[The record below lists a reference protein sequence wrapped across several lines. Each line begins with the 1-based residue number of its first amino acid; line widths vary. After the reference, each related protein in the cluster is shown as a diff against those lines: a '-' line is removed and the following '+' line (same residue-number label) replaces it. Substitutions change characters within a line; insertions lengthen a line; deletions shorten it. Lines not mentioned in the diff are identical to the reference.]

1 MIDPQSV
8 LLAAVLALV
17 IVAGTWIAMICRLT
31 GWWRLFRV
39 SRRQRREG
47 EA

>member
-1 MIDPQSV
+1 MIDPHSIV
-8 LLAAVLALV
+8 LAAVLALV
-17 IVAGTWIAMICRLT
+17 IVAGTWIAMIGRLT

-39 SRRQRREG
+39 SRRQRKEG